1 MQLKQFSL
9 PLKSVSAAEAEM
21 NALLRTH
28 SRVRAN
34 AEDRQNHGETESWE
48 TKTEPLL
55 SGLLKA
61 ARHIEAGIC
70 MRREANMTQAGARTF
85 LSAIVCEPANGRTR
99 VSNAAR
105 I

>member
-28 SRVRAN
+28 LQGPCQRR
-34 AEDRQNHGETESWE
+34 RPTESWRDRIMGNQDGTIAGRTIKRGTAYRSRNLYE
-48 TKTEPLL
+48 T
-55 SGLLKA
+55 
-61 ARHIEAGIC
+61 R
-70 MRREANMTQAGARTF
+70 AGARTF